1 MFRATLAV
9 TSLIYVAFVLVLV
22 RECVFLRPLIPM
34 IWRDY
39 EQPALLF
46 SALFVFNSA
55 AAVYPVLRWL
65 MLADTGAKLAQIEKG
80 LRGRLTIS
88 QELTDRLREDR

>member
-9 TSLIYVAFVLVLV
+9 TGIIYIGFVFAVA
-22 RECVFLRPLIPM
+22 RACAFLRPLIPM

-39 EQPALLF
+39 EQAALLF
-46 SALFVFNSA
+46 SALFLLNGG
-55 AAVYPVLRWL
+55 AAVYHVLRWL

-80 LRGRLTIS
+80 LRGRATIS
-88 QELTDRLREDR
+88 EELTERLLKDR